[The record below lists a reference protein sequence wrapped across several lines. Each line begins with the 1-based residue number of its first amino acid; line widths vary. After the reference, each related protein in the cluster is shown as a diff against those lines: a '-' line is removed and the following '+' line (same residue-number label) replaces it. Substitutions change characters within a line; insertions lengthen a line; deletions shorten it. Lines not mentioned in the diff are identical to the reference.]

1 MNLKGVLL
9 TFYIAITAFMFIN
22 LEVSIPLWSS
32 FFLTAIILFS
42 ITAYHLF
49 YEKGYSPFLSSFIV
63 FTFLFFLAA
72 PIAQINSFESFETA
86 RFSNNFPFRESTI
99 IYTNILINIFNTV
112 FIISYILFKQ
122 KVLNNIKIENQIK
135 LNNNNKVGENLAK
148 VDIYSN
154 GNKISLNKKFDIYS
168 NIKPKLMTYDI
179 INEFNHDQKAYTQ
192 GLEIYENFLF
202 ESTGLNGKSSLRKIN
217 FNTGEIINM
226 INLEYEYFGEG
237 LTVLNDKIYQ
247 LTWKN
252 RIGFIY
258 DLELNNIGTFNYG
271 NSQEGWGLCNDGNYI
286 YKSDGTSK
294 IWKLDPNT
302 LEEIDFIDVMTDKSR
317 IKNINELEYI
327 DGKIFANTYQQNR
340 DVVIVINPSNG
351 IVENVIDFSG
361 LRDKV
366 LQKEDLDVM
375 NGIAY
380 NKGKLFVTGKNWN
393 KIFEVKVYSKN

>member
-1 MNLKGVLL
+1 MKHSIVFLVLL
-9 TFYIAITAFMFIN
+9 
-22 LEVSIPLWSS
+22 L
-32 FFLTAIILFS
+32 
-42 ITAYHLF
+42 
-49 YEKGYSPFLSSFIV
+49 V
-63 FTFLFFLAA
+63 FNCNSDKSGGFK
-72 PIAQINSFESFETA
+72 IQINST
-86 RFSNNFPFRESTI
+86 NNSISLGDDISLNITST
-99 IYTNILINIFNTV
+99 NN
-112 FIISYILFKQ
+112 
-122 KVLNNIKIENQIK
+122 KVIDSIDYFLNNIKIENQIK

-327 DGKIFANTYQQNR
+327 DGKIYANTYQQNR

-366 LQKEDLDVM
+366 LQKADLDVM

-380 NKGKLFVTGKNWN
+380 NKGKLFVTCKNCN

>member
-1 MNLKGVLL
+1 
-9 TFYIAITAFMFIN
+9 
-22 LEVSIPLWSS
+22 
-32 FFLTAIILFS
+32 
-42 ITAYHLF
+42 
-49 YEKGYSPFLSSFIV
+49 
-63 FTFLFFLAA
+63 
-72 PIAQINSFESFETA
+72 
-86 RFSNNFPFRESTI
+86 
-99 IYTNILINIFNTV
+99 
-112 FIISYILFKQ
+112 
-122 KVLNNIKIENQIK
+122 
-135 LNNNNKVGENLAK
+135 
-148 VDIYSN
+148 
-154 GNKISLNKKFDIYS
+154 
-168 NIKPKLMTYDI
+168 MTYDI

-237 LTVLNDKIYQ
+237 LTVLNDKVYQ

-252 RIGFIY
+252 KIGFIY

-327 DGKIFANTYQQNR
+327 DGKIYANTYQQNR

-366 LQKEDLDVM
+366 LQTEDLDVM
-375 NGIAY
+375 NGIAH
-380 NKGKLFVTGKNWN
+380 NKDKLFVTGKNWS
-393 KIFEVKVYSKN
+393 KVFEVKVYSKN

>member
-1 MNLKGVLL
+1 MKHSIVFLVLL
-9 TFYIAITAFMFIN
+9 
-22 LEVSIPLWSS
+22 L
-32 FFLTAIILFS
+32 
-42 ITAYHLF
+42 
-49 YEKGYSPFLSSFIV
+49 V
-63 FTFLFFLAA
+63 FNCNSDKSGGFK
-72 PIAQINSFESFETA
+72 IQINSSSSSIYLGDDISLNITS
-86 RFSNNFPFRESTI
+86 SNNKVIDS
-99 IYTNILINIFNTV
+99 INYF
-112 FIISYILFKQ
+112 
-122 KVLNNIKIENQIK
+122 LNNNKISNQIR
-135 LNNNNKVGENLAK
+135 LNNNKVGENFAK

-154 GNKISLNKKFDIYS
+154 GKKISLNKKFDIYS
-168 NIKPKLMTYDI
+168 NIKPELMTYDI
-179 INEFNHDQKAYTQ
+179 VNEFNHDQKAYTQ

-217 FNTGEIINM
+217 LSTGEIINM

-252 RIGFIY
+252 KIGFIY
-258 DLELNNIGTFNYG
+258 DLELNNIGTFNYV
-271 NSQEGWGLCNDGNYI
+271 NSKEGWGLCNDGNYI

-294 IWKLDPNT
+294 IWRLDPNT

-327 DGKIFANTYQQNR
+327 DGKIYANTYQQNR

-351 IVENVIDFSG
+351 VVENVIDFSG

-366 LQKEDLDVM
+366 LQTPDLDVM

-380 NKGKLFVTGKNWN
+380 NKGKLFVTGKNWD
-393 KIFEVKVYSKN
+393 KVFEVKVYSKN

>member
-1 MNLKGVLL
+1 MKHSIVFLVLL
-9 TFYIAITAFMFIN
+9 
-22 LEVSIPLWSS
+22 L
-32 FFLTAIILFS
+32 
-42 ITAYHLF
+42 
-49 YEKGYSPFLSSFIV
+49 V
-63 FTFLFFLAA
+63 FNCNSDKSGGFK
-72 PIAQINSFESFETA
+72 IQINSSSSSIYIGDDISLNITS
-86 RFSNNFPFRESTI
+86 SNNKVIDS
-99 IYTNILINIFNTV
+99 INYF
-112 FIISYILFKQ
+112 
-122 KVLNNIKIENQIK
+122 LNNNKISNQIR
-135 LNNNNKVGENLAK
+135 LNNNKVGENFAK
-148 VDIYSN
+148 ADIYSN
-154 GNKISLNKKFDIYS
+154 GKKISLNKKFDIYS
-168 NIKPKLMTYDI
+168 NIKPELMTYDI
-179 INEFNHDQKAYTQ
+179 VNEFNHDQKAYTQ

-252 RIGFIY
+252 KIGFIY
-258 DLELNNIGTFNYG
+258 DLELNNIGTFNYV
-271 NSQEGWGLCNDGNYI
+271 NSKEGWGLCNDGNYI

-294 IWKLDPNT
+294 IWRLDPNT

-327 DGKIFANTYQQNR
+327 DGKIYANTYQQNR

-351 IVENVIDFSG
+351 VVENVIDFSG

-366 LQKEDLDVM
+366 LQTPDLDVM

-380 NKGKLFVTGKNWN
+380 NKGKLFVTGKNWD
-393 KIFEVKVYSKN
+393 KVFEVKVYSKN

>member
-1 MNLKGVLL
+1 MKHSIVFLVLL
-9 TFYIAITAFMFIN
+9 
-22 LEVSIPLWSS
+22 L
-32 FFLTAIILFS
+32 
-42 ITAYHLF
+42 
-49 YEKGYSPFLSSFIV
+49 V
-63 FTFLFFLAA
+63 FNCNSDKSGGFK
-72 PIAQINSFESFETA
+72 IQINST
-86 RFSNNFPFRESTI
+86 NNLISLGDDISLNITSTNNKVI
-99 IYTNILINIFNTV
+99 DSINYF
-112 FIISYILFKQ
+112 
-122 KVLNNIKIENQIK
+122 LNNIKIKNQIK
-135 LNNNNKVGENLAK
+135 LNNNKVGENLAK

-154 GNKISLNKKFDIYS
+154 GKTISLNKKFDIYS
-168 NIKPKLMTYDI
+168 NIKPNLMTYDI

-226 INLEYEYFGEG
+226 INLDYEYFGEG

-294 IWKLDPNT
+294 IWRLDPNT

-327 DGKIFANTYQQNR
+327 DGKIYANTYQQNR

-366 LQKEDLDVM
+366 LQTEDLDVM
-375 NGIAY
+375 NGIAH
-380 NKGKLFVTGKNWN
+380 NKDKLFVTGKNWS
-393 KIFEVKVYSKN
+393 KVFEVKVYSKN

>member
-1 MNLKGVLL
+1 MKHSIVFLVLL
-9 TFYIAITAFMFIN
+9 
-22 LEVSIPLWSS
+22 L
-32 FFLTAIILFS
+32 
-42 ITAYHLF
+42 
-49 YEKGYSPFLSSFIV
+49 V
-63 FTFLFFLAA
+63 FNCNSDKSGGFK
-72 PIAQINSFESFETA
+72 IQINSTNGSISIDDEISLNIT
-86 RFSNNFPFRESTI
+86 STNNKVIDS
-99 IYTNILINIFNTV
+99 INYF
-112 FIISYILFKQ
+112 
-122 KVLNNIKIENQIK
+122 LNNNKIDNQIK
-135 LNNNNKVGENLAK
+135 LNNNKVGENFAK

-154 GNKISLNKKFDIYS
+154 GKKISLNKKFDVYS
-168 NIKPKLMTYDI
+168 NIKPELMTYDI
-179 INEFNHDQKAYTQ
+179 VNEFSHDQNAYTQ

-327 DGKIFANTYQQNR
+327 DGKIYANTYQQNR

-366 LQKEDLDVM
+366 LQTADLDVM

-380 NKGKLFVTGKNWN
+380 NKGKVFVTGKNWN
-393 KIFEVKVYSKN
+393 KVFEVKVYSKN

>member
-1 MNLKGVLL
+1 MKHSIVFLVLL
-9 TFYIAITAFMFIN
+9 
-22 LEVSIPLWSS
+22 L
-32 FFLTAIILFS
+32 
-42 ITAYHLF
+42 
-49 YEKGYSPFLSSFIV
+49 V
-63 FTFLFFLAA
+63 FNCNSDKSGGFK
-72 PIAQINSFESFETA
+72 IQINST
-86 RFSNNFPFRESTI
+86 NNLISLGDDISLNITSTNNKVI
-99 IYTNILINIFNTV
+99 DSINYF
-112 FIISYILFKQ
+112 
-122 KVLNNIKIENQIK
+122 LNNIKIKNQIK
-135 LNNNNKVGENLAK
+135 LNNNKVGENLAK

-154 GNKISLNKKFDIYS
+154 GKKISLNKKFDIYS
-168 NIKPKLMTYDI
+168 NIKPNLMTYDI

-327 DGKIFANTYQQNR
+327 DGKIYANTYQQNR

-366 LQKEDLDVM
+366 LQTEDLDVM
-375 NGIAY
+375 NGIAH
-380 NKGKLFVTGKNWN
+380 NKDKLFVTGKNWS
-393 KIFEVKVYSKN
+393 KVFEVKVYSKN

>member
-1 MNLKGVLL
+1 MKHSIVFLVLL
-9 TFYIAITAFMFIN
+9 
-22 LEVSIPLWSS
+22 L
-32 FFLTAIILFS
+32 
-42 ITAYHLF
+42 
-49 YEKGYSPFLSSFIV
+49 V
-63 FTFLFFLAA
+63 FNCNSDKSGGFK
-72 PIAQINSFESFETA
+72 IQINST
-86 RFSNNFPFRESTI
+86 NNSISLGDDISLNITSTNNKVI
-99 IYTNILINIFNTV
+99 DSINYF
-112 FIISYILFKQ
+112 
-122 KVLNNIKIENQIK
+122 LNNIKIKNQIK
-135 LNNNNKVGENLAK
+135 LNNNKVGENLAK

-154 GNKISLNKKFDIYS
+154 GKKISLNKKFDIYS
-168 NIKPKLMTYDI
+168 NIKPELMTYDI
-179 INEFNHDQKAYTQ
+179 VNEFSHDQNAYTQ

-217 FNTGEIINM
+217 LSTGEIINM

-294 IWKLDPNT
+294 IWRLDPNT

-327 DGKIFANTYQQNR
+327 DGKIYANTYQQNR

-366 LQKEDLDVM
+366 LQTEDLDVM
-375 NGIAY
+375 NGIAH
-380 NKGKLFVTGKNWN
+380 NKDKLFVTGKNWS
-393 KIFEVKVYSKN
+393 KVFEVKVYSKN

>member
-1 MNLKGVLL
+1 MKHSIVFLVLL
-9 TFYIAITAFMFIN
+9 
-22 LEVSIPLWSS
+22 L
-32 FFLTAIILFS
+32 
-42 ITAYHLF
+42 
-49 YEKGYSPFLSSFIV
+49 V
-63 FTFLFFLAA
+63 FNCNSDKSGGFK
-72 PIAQINSFESFETA
+72 IQINST
-86 RFSNNFPFRESTI
+86 NNSISLGDDISLNITSTNNKVI
-99 IYTNILINIFNTV
+99 DSINYF
-112 FIISYILFKQ
+112 
-122 KVLNNIKIENQIK
+122 LNNIKIKNQIK
-135 LNNNNKVGENLAK
+135 LNNNKVGENLAK

-154 GNKISLNKKFDIYS
+154 GKKISLNKKFDIYS
-168 NIKPKLMTYDI
+168 NIKPNLMTYDI

-226 INLEYEYFGEG
+226 INLDYEYFGEG

-327 DGKIFANTYQQNR
+327 DGKIYANTYQQNR

-366 LQKEDLDVM
+366 LQTEDLDVM
-375 NGIAY
+375 NGIAH
-380 NKGKLFVTGKNWN
+380 NKDKLFVTGKNWS
-393 KIFEVKVYSKN
+393 KVFEVKVYSKN

>member
-1 MNLKGVLL
+1 MKH
-9 TFYIAITAFMFIN
+9 
-22 LEVSIPLWSS
+22 S
-32 FFLTAIILFS
+32 
-42 ITAYHLF
+42 
-49 YEKGYSPFLSSFIV
+49 IV
-63 FTFLFFLAA
+63 FLVFLLVFNCDSDKSGGFK
-72 PIAQINSFESFETA
+72 IQIDSSSSSIYLGDEISLKITS
-86 RFSNNFPFRESTI
+86 SNNKAIDS
-99 IYTNILINIFNTV
+99 INYF
-112 FIISYILFKQ
+112 
-122 KVLNNIKIENQIK
+122 LNNNKVDNPIK
-135 LNNNNKVGENLAK
+135 LNSNKVGENFAK

-154 GNKISLNKKFDIYS
+154 GKKISLNKKFDIYS
-168 NIKPKLMTYDI
+168 NIKPELMTYEI
-179 INEFNHDQKAYTQ
+179 IDEFSHDQKAYTQ

-217 FNTGEIINM
+217 FNTWEIIKM

-252 RIGFIY
+252 KIGFIY
-258 DLELNNIGTFNYG
+258 DLELNNIGTFNYE
-271 NSQEGWGLCNDGNYI
+271 NSKEGWGLCNDGNYI

-294 IWKLDPNT
+294 IWRLDPNT
-302 LEEIDFIDVMTDKSR
+302 LEEIDFIDIMTDKSR

-327 DGKIFANTYQQNR
+327 DGKIYANTYQQNR

-366 LQKEDLDVM
+366 LQTPDLDVM

-380 NKGKLFVTGKNWN
+380 NNGKLFVTGKNWD
-393 KIFEVKVYSKN
+393 KVFEVKVYSKNK

>member
-1 MNLKGVLL
+1 MKHSIVFLVLL
-9 TFYIAITAFMFIN
+9 
-22 LEVSIPLWSS
+22 L
-32 FFLTAIILFS
+32 
-42 ITAYHLF
+42 
-49 YEKGYSPFLSSFIV
+49 V
-63 FTFLFFLAA
+63 FNCNSDKSGGFK
-72 PIAQINSFESFETA
+72 IQINST
-86 RFSNNFPFRESTI
+86 NNLISLGDDISLNITSTNNKVI
-99 IYTNILINIFNTV
+99 DSINYF
-112 FIISYILFKQ
+112 
-122 KVLNNIKIENQIK
+122 LNNIKIKNQIK
-135 LNNNNKVGENLAK
+135 LNNNKVGENLAK

-154 GNKISLNKKFDIYS
+154 GKKISLNKKFDIYS
-168 NIKPKLMTYDI
+168 NIKPNLMTYDI

-192 GLEIYENFLF
+192 GLEIYKNFLF

-327 DGKIFANTYQQNR
+327 DGKIYANTYQQNR

-366 LQKEDLDVM
+366 LQTEDLDVM
-375 NGIAY
+375 NGIAH
-380 NKGKLFVTGKNWN
+380 NKDKLFVTGKNWS
-393 KIFEVKVYSKN
+393 KVFEVKVYSKN